1 MGKRSELLESY
12 EKEESGP
19 GGGSGSGSD
28 SSGWISRYLR
38 LLR

>member
-19 GGGSGSGSD
+19 RGGSGSGSD